1 MQQVKMDNFRPDP
14 GQAFPPFRALS
25 RAECRVLRDRIAS
38 KVGVPATASEAE
50 LVRRIDDL
58 AGQQIAPPAVDPEF
72 NLGRALMKAGV
83 TSSETIFLNWYRYDD
98 VDEMRLADVTK
109 FFEDIWYP
117 SSDDLDIFDESL
129 RWILSIRHDGEVKY
143 VNLAR

>member
-1 MQQVKMDNFRPDP
+1 
-14 GQAFPPFRALS
+14 
-25 RAECRVLRDRIAS
+25 
-38 KVGVPATASEAE
+38 
-50 LVRRIDDL
+50 
-58 AGQQIAPPAVDPEF
+58 
-72 NLGRALMKAGV
+72 MKAGV